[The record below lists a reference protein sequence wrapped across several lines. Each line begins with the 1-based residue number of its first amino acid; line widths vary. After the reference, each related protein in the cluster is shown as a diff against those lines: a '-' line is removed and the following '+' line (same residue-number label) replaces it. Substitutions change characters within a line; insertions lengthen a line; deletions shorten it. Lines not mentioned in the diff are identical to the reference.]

1 MSKKNN
7 NLWTVIMKVLIAVAT
22 TIIGAIGVQEAE
34 NDE

>member
-1 MSKKNN
+1 MSKKNY

-22 TIIGAIGVQEAE
+22 TIIGAIGVQEAG

>member
-22 TIIGAIGVQEAE
+22 TIIGEIGVQEAG

>member
-22 TIIGAIGVQEAE
+22 TIISAIGVQEAG